1 MYIKCNLRYIKF
13 QTDHGS
19 NFWHLHVNII
29 QANRLSEI
37 SLVLGLHLEL
47 IIISNKIQCRHF
59 FEIKKDV
66 VLFSFYKCN
75 IRAKSIFTIV
85 FFINLI

>member
-1 MYIKCNLRYIKF
+1 M
-13 QTDHGS
+13 T
-19 NFWHLHVNII
+19 NFWHLHVYII

-37 SLVLGLHLEL
+37 SLALGLHLEL
-47 IIISNKIQCRHF
+47 NIISNKIQCRHF

-75 IRAKSIFTIV
+75 ICSKSIFTIV
-85 FFINLI
+85 SFIILI